1 MLPPGTDRVEL
12 QDLEV
17 GGRKLSLRLFRQRK
31 GLTAVEAVSGSEVEV
46 VVVPEGDDER
56 AERGVANG

>member
-1 MLPPGTDRVEL
+1 MLPPGADRVEL